1 MWPLEGEHPLSCDV
15 AVAPQRAELVID
27 IAVGYRLGG
36 DLGHIWV
43 VAVVALY
50 ARNVV
55 AQRVVLEGQRWE
67 WAEAPLPG
75 VE

>member
-27 IAVGYRLGG
+27 IAVGYKLGG

-43 VAVVALY
+43 VVVVDVVVDDALS

-67 WAEAPLPG
+67 
-75 VE
+75 